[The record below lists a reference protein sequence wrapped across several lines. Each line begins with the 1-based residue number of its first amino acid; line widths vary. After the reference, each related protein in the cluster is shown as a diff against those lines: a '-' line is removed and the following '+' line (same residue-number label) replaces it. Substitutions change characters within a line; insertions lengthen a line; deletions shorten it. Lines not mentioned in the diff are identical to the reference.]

1 MIKKIIL
8 VLSVCI
14 ISLQA
19 ATISTD
25 KNIYQSGENIEVT
38 VGGMSGI
45 DDWIGIYPAGV
56 ISDDWEELA
65 TWAWTGGIIDGTV
78 TLDGIP
84 AGEYDVRSFFNSS
97 TNEVAEVSIS
107 VEDAEVIL
115 PPTIYEDAENGI
127 SNQWRTITGS
137 YRAKRVTKGF
147 HSKGALKLTTE
158 WISNTENRAFYS
170 LPLNNANQK
179 ILEMDIGGVGR
190 SGGKPGGRHNAP
202 AGYMPHFSIGVTVV
216 TEQGDRTM
224 TWDSFFNH
232 ENVDPFR
239 EDYGG
244 GSIELLYPSPVEH
257 VRGYSYERDINKW
270 EHFRV
275 DLDEYLHMLE
285 PNNKILFVEDLVM
298 GGGFIDNIQLS
309 SN

>member
-1 MIKKIIL
+1 MFKKVMFYLFVSI
-8 VLSVCI
+8 V
-14 ISLQA
+14 SLHA
-19 ATISTD
+19 ATVSTN
-25 KNIYQSGENIEVT
+25 KSEYNSGESIAVT
-38 VGGMSGI
+38 VGDMSGLN
-45 DDWIGIYPAGV
+45 DWIGIYPAGI

-65 TWAWTGGIIDGTV
+65 GWAWTGDVINGTI

-84 AGEYDVRSFFNSS
+84 EGQYDVRVFFNSS
-97 TNEVAEVSIS
+97 TDEVAEVSIS
-107 VEDAEVIL
+107 VKEAVVVL

-127 SNQWRTITGS
+127 SNEWRTITGS
-137 YRAKRVTKGF
+137 YQAKRVTSGF
-147 HSKGALKLTTE
+147 NSSGALKLTTE
-158 WISNTENRAFYS
+158 WLSNTLNNAFYA

-179 ILEMDIGGVGR
+179 ILEMDIGGVGK

-202 AGYMPHFSIGVTVV
+202 AGYMPHFSIGVTVI

-239 EDYGG
+239 ADYGG
-244 GSIELLYPSPVEH
+244 GAIELLYPSPVEH

-275 DLDEYLHMLE
+275 DLDAYLQILE
-285 PNNKILFVEDLVM
+285 PNNRVLYVEDLVM

>member
-285 PNNKILFVEDLVM
+285 PDNKILFVEDLVM

>member
-1 MIKKIIL
+1 MINRIIL
-8 VLSVCI
+8 ILVMGIV
-14 ISLQA
+14 SLYA
-19 ATISTD
+19 ATISTN
-25 KNIYQSGENIEVT
+25 KNVYQVGESIQVN
-38 VGGMSGI
+38 VGGMSGNN
-45 DDWIGIYPAGV
+45 DWIGIYPAGV
-56 ISDDWEELA
+56 ISDNWEELA
-65 TWAWTGGIIDGTV
+65 AWAWTGDVINGTI

-84 AGEYDVRSFFNSS
+84 EGEYDVRSFFNSS
-97 TNEVAEVSIS
+97 TDEVAEVAIS
-107 VEDAEVIL
+107 VEPAVVIL

-127 SNQWRTITGS
+127 SDGWQTITGS
-137 YRAKRVTKGF
+137 YQAKRVTKGF
-147 HSKGALKLTTE
+147 NSQGAVKLTTE

-179 ILEMDIGGVGR
+179 ILEMDIGGVGK
-190 SGGKPGGRHNAP
+190 SGGSPGGAHHAP

-239 EDYGG
+239 ADYGG
-244 GSIELLYPSPVEH
+244 GAIELLYPSPVEH

-275 DLDEYLHMLE
+275 DLNEYLQILE
-285 PNNKILFVEDLVM
+285 PGNRVLFVEDLVM

-309 SN
+309 SE